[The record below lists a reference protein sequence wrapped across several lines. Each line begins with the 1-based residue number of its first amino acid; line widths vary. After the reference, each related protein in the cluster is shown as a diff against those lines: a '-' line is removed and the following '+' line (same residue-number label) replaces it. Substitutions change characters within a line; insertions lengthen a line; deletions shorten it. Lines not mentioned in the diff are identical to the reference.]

1 MDAYKHD
8 YADTSNSNRIIMELY
23 ESKTKKELID
33 IINQLEKQVEQLSS
47 HLNIERN
54 AKKAVKK
61 TVEGN
66 ADILRSV
73 QYERILTHEEEVTEA
88 PSFSYDTLYLNST
101 SDNQLPEIEELR
113 RINLLLNVVL
123 NNVPVYLFM
132 KDAKN
137 DFKYVYFNKTFADY
151 SGITPEEA
159 IGRSDFEIF
168 PNATDVERFHRDDL
182 HVLRVG
188 RVEFTEEYTT
198 KNGEERMT
206 KTVKSVVKSSEGH
219 PYIIGMSWDMTDI
232 MQMKKELIS
241 SRIKAEESDRL
252 KSAFLSNMTHEI
264 RTPLNAI
271 VGFSHLIV
279 DSELKSEQNQYADII
294 EKNSNVL
301 LNLFNDILDLSAL
314 ETGTLDL
321 AVRMIRVKDVGDQ
334 LFKQF
339 KDNVQ
344 PNVELIL
351 DPMDENLCM
360 EGDWKRIM
368 QIGGHLLSNAV
379 KFTSSG
385 TINFGFSK
393 KRDMIQF
400 YVRDTGVGISPKRSA
415 TIFLRF
421 DKGDKFVQ
429 GSGLGL
435 PICRML
441 VEKMGGQIWVQSKLS
456 KGSTFFFTLPI
467 NAKQILL

>member
-1 MDAYKHD
+1 
-8 YADTSNSNRIIMELY
+8 MELY

-47 HLNIERN
+47 HLTIERN
-54 AKKAVKK
+54 IKKAAKK

-73 QYERILTHEEEVTEA
+73 QYERILTYEEEIADT
-88 PSFSYDTLYLNST
+88 PSFSYDTLYLNAT
-101 SDNQLPEIEELR
+101 SDNPLSEIEELR

-137 DFKYVYFNKTFADY
+137 DFRYVYFNKTFADY
-151 SGITPEEA
+151 SGITPESA
-159 IGRSDFEIF
+159 IGRNDFEIF
-168 PNATDVERFHRDDL
+168 PDATDVERFHRDDL
-182 HVLRVG
+182 HVLKMG
-188 RVEFTEEYTT
+188 RVEFTEEYIT

-232 MQMKKELIS
+232 MQMKKELIT

-271 VGFSHLIV
+271 VGFSRLMV

-294 EKNSNVL
+294 DKNSTVL

-314 ETGTLDL
+314 ETGTFDLD
-321 AVRMIRVKDVGDQ
+321 VSTIRVHDVLDQ
-334 LFKQF
+334 LYNQF
-339 KDNVQ
+339 KDSTQ
-344 PNVELIL
+344 PHVELIL
-351 DPMDENLCM
+351 DSMDETQCM
-360 EGDWKRIM
+360 ESDLKRIL
-368 QIGGHLLSNAV
+368 QIGNHLLSNAV
-379 KFTSSG
+379 KFTSQG
-385 TINFGFSK
+385 AINLGCTK

-400 YVRDTGVGISPKRSA
+400 YVHDTGIGISPKRSA
-415 TIFLRF
+415 SIFLRF

-441 VEKMGGQIWVQSKLS
+441 VERMGGQIWVQSKLS
-456 KGSTFFFTLPI
+456 KGSTFYFTLPI
-467 NAKQILL
+467 NTSQVML